1 MVLSVQN
8 RVNIDFCSSPVFLT
22 LTRSPIRCVIGRN
35 ETEKLSVAFTI
46 AKQEENAMPQIG
58 IRITHELHGR
68 IQDTADEQ
76 NISVSD
82 FVRQSALHMLNGCQS
97 PLNNSQHTKFN
108 EHLERQVEEKDKQI
122 QELHQLLAV
131 SQKSVQQLTEQNQT
145 LLIDNHTSSWW
156 KRLLRR

>member
-1 MVLSVQN
+1 
-8 RVNIDFCSSPVFLT
+8 
-22 LTRSPIRCVIGRN
+22 
-35 ETEKLSVAFTI
+35 
-46 AKQEENAMPQIG
+46 MPQIG

-76 NISVSD
+76 NISISD
-82 FVRQSALHMLNGCQS
+82 FVRHAATHMLNGCQS
-97 PLNNSQHTKFN
+97 PSNNVERTKLN

-145 LLIDNHTSSWW
+145 LLIDNRTSSWW
-156 KRLLRR
+156 RRLRRR

>member
-1 MVLSVQN
+1 
-8 RVNIDFCSSPVFLT
+8 
-22 LTRSPIRCVIGRN
+22 
-35 ETEKLSVAFTI
+35 
-46 AKQEENAMPQIG
+46 MPQIG

-68 IQDTADEQ
+68 IQDTTDEQ

-82 FVRQSALHMLNGCQS
+82 FVRHAVVHLLNGCQS
-97 PLNNSQHTKFN
+97 PLNNGEHTKLN

-145 LLIDNHTSSWW
+145 LLIDNRTSFWWRRLW
-156 KRLLRR
+156 KR